1 MRPLTAITLAVLCV
15 LELGTGPPT
24 FAQQPNGPRQIVARV
39 APRYPDLARSM
50 RLEGSV
56 KVTVTVA
63 PNGTVRSVQALGGH
77 PLLIKAAQDALAKWK
92 WAPSAQESTEMVE
105 LRFHPD

>member
-1 MRPLTAITLAVLCV
+1 MRPLTAITLAVLGA
-15 LELGTGPPT
+15 LGIGLSPQG
-24 FAQQPNGPRQIVARV
+24 FGQQSNGPRQIVARV
-39 APRYPDLARSM
+39 LPRYPDLARSM
-50 RLEGSV
+50 RLEGMV

-77 PLLIKAAQDALAKWK
+77 PLLIKATQDALAKWK
-92 WAPSAQESTEMVE
+92 WAQSAQETTEMVE